1 MATDVIILFAHGAR
15 DPEWARPVA
24 AVAERLRQRFPDRL
38 IEVAFLEF
46 MKPTLPEAV
55 ERVLDEAGGQP
66 GARIQILP
74 FFIAQGGHLRK
85 ELPEML
91 DALRERHPEHAFV
104 LLPPL
109 GELSAVQ
116 EAMAEA
122 IASLIP

>member
-15 DPEWARPVA
+15 DPEWARPVE
-24 AVAERLRQRFPDRL
+24 AVAERLRQRFPNRL
-38 IEVAFLEF
+38 IQVAFLEF
-46 MKPTLPEAV
+46 MKPTLPEAI
-55 ERVLDEAGGQP
+55 ERVLDEAACQP
-66 GARIQILP
+66 GACIQILP

-91 DALRERHPEHAFV
+91 SALRAQYPEQAFA

-109 GELSAVQ
+109 GELPAVQ
-116 EAMAEA
+116 EAMAAA

>member
-1 MATDVIILFAHGAR
+1 MAADVIILFAHGAR
-15 DPEWARPVA
+15 DPEWARPVE
-24 AVAERLRQRFPDRL
+24 AVAKRLRQRFPDRL

-46 MKPTLPEAV
+46 MKPSLPEAV
-55 ERVLDEAGGQP
+55 AHVLAEGGCTP
-66 GARIQILP
+66 GACIQILP

-91 DALRERHPEHAFV
+91 VALRMQHPEQAFA

-122 IASLIP
+122 IARLIP

>member
-1 MATDVIILFAHGAR
+1 MAADVIILFAHGAR
-15 DPEWARPVA
+15 DPEWARPVE
-24 AVAERLRQRFPDRL
+24 AVAERLRQRFPNRL
-38 IEVAFLEF
+38 IQVAFLEF

-55 ERVLDEAGGQP
+55 QSVLDEGVCHP
-66 GARIQILP
+66 GTCIQILP

-91 DALRERHPEHAFV
+91 GALRAQHPEQAFA

>member
-15 DPEWARPVA
+15 DPEWARPVE
-24 AVAERLRQRFPDRL
+24 AVAQRLREGSQGRHV
-38 IEVAFLEF
+38 EVAFLEF

-55 ERVLDEAGGQP
+55 AQIVSE
-66 GARIQILP
+66 GASISGACIQILP

-91 DALRERHPEHAFV
+91 DALRAHYPEQAFL

-109 GELSAVQ
+109 GELPAVQ

-122 IASLIP
+122 IASLVS